1 MAQWGLAPDL
11 PLRILLWS
19 AIGLAATLVLLVIA
33 TGLLQHRADRR
44 NAQRIAAFRG
54 WEAEVPEYLFG
65 DGPVP
70 EAFLDLPPEQHPYLR
85 NFLQRLRNSVG
96 GLEGER
102 LKSIYQEAGLDRDL
116 PQRLEHRA
124 PRIRATAA
132 LEVWAFGLEALL
144 PKVQTLLDDPVAYVA
159 YAAARTLSRSKDLN
173 YAGPV
178 FEWVSSQEQ
187 YQQNRMLAVMED
199 FGPTLVP
206 RLASH
211 LEGTPI
217 SHLRWRLFALLV
229 ASHRV
234 HGVQPALERLLDS
247 ENVEVQC
254 AAIKAFHAIGD
265 PGIFPRLAPF
275 ANHQHPLLR
284 MHLAQAS
291 GSLGGAAALPL
302 LMGLMEDPVFDIRR
316 HASRSLAELG
326 PSGREVLRWIAQ
338 DPTSDPFARD
348 MALERLEW
356 LELRGRL

>member
-1 MAQWGLAPDL
+1 MLQWGLSPEL

-19 AIGLAATLVLLVIA
+19 AIGLATALILLVIA
-33 TGLLQHRADRR
+33 TGLLQNRADRR
-44 NAQRIAAFRG
+44 NTRRIAAFRG
-54 WEAEVPEYLFG
+54 WEAVLPGYLFG
-65 DGPVP
+65 DGLVP
-70 EAFLDLPPEQHPYLR
+70 EAFLDIPPEQRPYLR

-96 GLEGER
+96 GMEGER
-102 LKSIYQEAGLDRDL
+102 LKTIYQVAGLDRDL
-116 PQRLEHRA
+116 HQRLEHRA

-132 LEVWAFGLEALL
+132 LEVWAFGLEAFRPRVL
-144 PKVQTLLDDPVAYVA
+144 TLLDDPVAYVA
-159 YAAARTLSRSKDLN
+159 YAAARTLSRSMDLT
-173 YAGPV
+173 YARPV

-187 YQQNRMLAVMED
+187 YQQNRMLAVLED
-199 FGPTLVP
+199 FGPALVP
-206 RLASH
+206 RLAPH

-217 SHLRWRLFALLV
+217 SHMRWRLFALLV

-234 HGVQPALERLLDS
+234 PEDQPILERLLDS

-254 AAIKAFHAIGD
+254 AAIKAFFAIGD

-275 ANHQHPLLR
+275 ANHEQPLLR
-284 MHLAQAS
+284 MHLAQVS
-291 GSLGGAAALPL
+291 GSLGGAASLPL
-302 LMGLMEDPVFDIRR
+302 LIGLIEDPVFDIRR

-326 PSGREVLRWIAQ
+326 PPGREVLRWIAL